1 MGGLSATSPK
11 KLDSEISDHFLSA
24 LKMISLRHLMFRR
37 PAFVENFGNESPFS
51 AIFAV

>member
-1 MGGLSATSPK
+1 MGGLSATSPR

-24 LKMISLRHLMFRR
+24 LKMISLRHLRF
-37 PAFVENFGNESPFS
+37 PISAFVENFGNEPPFS